1 MKIIDNEI
9 LIIHRAQKGDQ
20 KAFKILYDANV
31 VSLFRFM
38 KQFSKNSVDVEEWVQ
53 RSFIKAHEHLP
64 TFRGDAKFSSW
75 LFRLGLNEMKMD
87 RRRLAILSIDN
98 SEIEELSS
106 EEQNSDQFEWNEMMK
121 TWLGELDENK
131 RMVFLLYEVEG
142 YSHSEIAEMIGVGES
157 TSRTIL
163 MRAKRYLKERWKKE
177 VKGS

>member
-20 KAFKILYDANV
+20 KAFKMLYDANV

-38 KQFSKNSVDVEEWVQ
+38 KQFSKNSVEVEEWVQ
-53 RSFIKAHEHLP
+53 RSFIKAYEHLP
-64 TFRGDAKFSSW
+64 SFRGDAKFSSW

-87 RRRLAILSIDN
+87 RRRSAILQIDN
-98 SEIEELSS
+98 SEIEDLPTEEHDAELFAW
-106 EEQNSDQFEWNEMMK
+106 DAMMK

-142 YSHSEIAEMIGVGES
+142 YSHSEIAEMLGFGES

-163 MRAKRYLKERWKKE
+163 ARAKQNLKERWKKE
-177 VKGS
+177 VK